1 MTSDAKIGLLLGLV
15 FIFIIAFVINGL
27 PRFGIDRENNDLTNR
42 MLETQSRQ
50 LGLAA
55 EGRKV
60 IEQNEPMMRYNGPLP
75 VGASGDA
82 SSARYTTPLPGGISG
97 DVEGSRPEMS
107 NPAEAVG
114 AAASVDVVREVWPK
128 VYTVGEGD
136 ILATI
141 AQKFY
146 GPEEGNRLVN
156 VMRIFAAN
164 RKILKSADEI
174 LVGQKLIIPG
184 LTGPSGPQQAGIF
197 GGSMFETR
205 RSIGEIL
212 LGGRDSSAKSGA
224 EYVVKEGDNLWKIAA
239 RQLGDGNRYK
249 EIFKLNQD
257 KLENEDEVVV
267 GTSLRMP
274 AR

>member
-15 FIFIIAFVINGL
+15 FIFIIAFIINGL
-27 PRFGIDRENNDLTNR
+27 PRFGSNRENNDLTNR
-42 MLETQSRQ
+42 MLETQNRQ

-55 EGRKV
+55 EERKV
-60 IEQNEPMMRYNGPLP
+60 IEQNEPIIRYNGPLP
-75 VGASGDA
+75 VGMSGDA
-82 SSARYTTPLPGGISG
+82 SYARYSTPLPGGASG
-97 DVEGSRPEMS
+97 EVEGSRPGML
-107 NPAEAVG
+107 NPPESVQAPPP
-114 AAASVDVVREVWPK
+114 SVDVVREVWPK

-146 GPEEGNRLVN
+146 GPEEGNKRVN
-156 VMRIFAAN
+156 VMRIFEAN

-174 LVGQKLIIPG
+174 LVGQNLLIPA
-184 LTGPSGPQQAGIF
+184 LMGPSQPQQAGIF

-212 LGGRDSSAKSGA
+212 LGGSSAKSGT

-239 RQLGDGNRYK
+239 QQLGDGNRYK

-257 KLENEDEVVV
+257 RLKNEDEVVV
-267 GTSLRMP
+267 GTSLRIP